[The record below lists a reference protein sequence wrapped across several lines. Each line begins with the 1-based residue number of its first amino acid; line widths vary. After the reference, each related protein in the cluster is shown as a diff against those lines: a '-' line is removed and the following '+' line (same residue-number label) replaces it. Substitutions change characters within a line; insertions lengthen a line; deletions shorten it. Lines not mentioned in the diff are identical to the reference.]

1 MKRLSLKLILFVGIA
16 TIIVVSL
23 VGGFST
29 YFLYQFSSRQ
39 TQQTKELLMGKY
51 DEEIRW
57 QTEQANSML
66 NAIGKLRDEGALSA
80 EQAFATAQTLM
91 NSLRY
96 GQGGY
101 FWADTEEGICVVHGS
116 KPEVI
121 GKNRLNDVDAKGF
134 KLIAAIVQAGKNGGG
149 YTDYFYPRLGS
160 DVPEAKRGYSLLN
173 PAFHW
178 VLGTG
183 NYIDDIQKTVSTQQ
197 AAAKAELKRVI
208 MVLLMAILV
217 ITALIIG
224 VVIAFSR
231 IITGPIQAVT
241 TSLQEIA
248 CGSGDLTQK
257 LPVIGKDEIA
267 QLSHHFN
274 EFLSSLNQTMS
285 QAKDASSN
293 VMHLGQRLKQNADN
307 MKVSTDEIHQSIAD
321 MRGKVEVQTQS
332 IGGASSA
339 VEQIV
344 RNVDSLSTQIEAQA
358 TNVTESSA
366 SIEEMV
372 GNIGSVTTN
381 LTVAS
386 QQFGQ
391 LVEAARIG
399 REKLDSVAQSAQS
412 AQTNSDHLV
421 DANAI
426 VQSIASQTN
435 LLAMNAAIE
444 AAHAGDAGRGF
455 TVVAEEI
462 RKLAENAS
470 MQSKEIATNL
480 KVIKDTIDE
489 VVDTSGAAGSA
500 FGNIEQLVHKV
511 ENLVLEIQNA
521 MQEQNQGNQEV
532 LESLH
537 QMQNITSE
545 VQGGSKEMKEGSGL
559 ILQEMMHL
567 QESSVQLVEQL
578 NMITRNTENIVRV
591 AHETETISEENNEAG
606 GKLSS
611 IVDKFTCE
619 DT

>member
-1 MKRLSLKLILFVGIA
+1 MKRLSTKLILFVGIA
-16 TIIVVSL
+16 MILAVAL
-23 VGGFST
+23 VGAVSS
-29 YFLYQFSSRQ
+29 YFLYQLSARQ
-39 TQQTKELLMGKY
+39 SLQTEKLLMGKY

-66 NAIGKLRDEGALSA
+66 ETIGKMRDSGTLSSEA
-80 EQAFATAQTLM
+80 AFTLAQSLM
-91 NSLRY
+91 NGLRY
-96 GQGGY
+96 GNGGY
-101 FWADTEEGICVVHGS
+101 FWADTEEGVCVVHGS

-121 GKNRLNDVDAKGF
+121 GKNRLNDVDANGF
-134 KLIAAIVQAGKNGGG
+134 KLIAAIIAAGKAGGG
-149 YTDYFYPRLGS
+149 YTDYYYPKLGS
-160 DVPEAKRGYSLLN
+160 QVAEAKRGYSLLN
-173 PAFHW
+173 PSFGW

-183 NYIDDIQKTVSTQQ
+183 NYYDDIKKTVDAQRAGSLSELRRVIGIILAAIIIIAIGIIAI
-197 AAAKAELKRVI
+197 AAALSRVI
-208 MVLLMAILV
+208 
-217 ITALIIG
+217 TK
-224 VVIAFSR
+224 
-231 IITGPIQAVT
+231 PIRAVT
-241 TSLQEIA
+241 ESLQEIA

-257 LPVIGKDEIA
+257 LPVLGKDEIA

-274 EFLSSLNQTMS
+274 EFLSSLNHTMS
-285 QAKDASSN
+285 EAREASA
-293 VMHLGQRLKQNADN
+293 VVLHLGERLKNNADQ
-307 MKVSTDEIHQSIAD
+307 MGESTNEIHQSIAG
-321 MRGKVEVQTQS
+321 MRSKVDVQTQS

-344 RNVDSLSTQIEAQA
+344 RNVESLATQIESQA
-358 TNVTESSA
+358 ANVTQSSA

-372 GNIGSVTTN
+372 GNIRSVSNN

-391 LVEAARIG
+391 LVEAARVG

-412 AQTNSDHLV
+412 AQTRSDHLV

-470 MQSKEIATNL
+470 LQSKEIAGNL

-489 VVDTSGAAGSA
+489 VVTTSGHAGSA

-511 ENLVLEIQNA
+511 ENLVLEIQSA

-545 VQGGSKEMKEGSGL
+545 VQSGSKEMKTGSAL
-559 ILQEMMHL
+559 ILEEMAHL
-567 QESSVQLVEQL
+567 QESSIQLVDQL
-578 NMITRNTENIVRV
+578 DKIAHNTESIVHV
-591 AHETETISEENNEAG
+591 AKETEVISGENTEAG
-606 GKLSS
+606 GKLAA
-611 IVDKFTCE
+611 IVGKFTCE
-619 DT
+619 DV